1 MSVNVY
7 DKETKELTK
16 IAGEIL
22 FADSPIGSIV
32 PYGGSTAPS
41 GWLLCDGSELL
52 KANYPDLYAA
62 IGDDYGTPSDTD
74 HFVLPTE
81 FNHNELDLSYT
92 DIRSLVGANAANAY
106 TLPYDA
112 YISVTGAG
120 WSQNYCFINVI
131 SNGETHG
138 FQFAGSYDS
147 ASATGGTAIFVK
159 KGDKIFASANNSAR
173 SLNIRARYFKKYCI
187 IKSYLVGV
195 PGDFMSRVD
204 EAVQEANRYSTTEKV
219 VGTWIDGKKI
229 YRKCFSFNIIV
240 VNADAAW
247 HTVVPANAIPGVSK
261 LLNYKLIAGTADWTA
276 TALTRFNSG
285 SFQIYPCAGLNI
297 SIDTVIIEYTKTTD
311 D

>member
-22 FADSPIGSIV
+22 FANSPIGSIV

-106 TLPYDA
+106 TMPYDA
-112 YISVTGAG
+112 YISVSGSG
-120 WSQNYCFINVI
+120 WSQNYCSISVI
-131 SNGETHG
+131 SNGETHA
-138 FQFAGSYDS
+138 FNFAGSYDS
-147 ASATGGTAIFVK
+147 ASAAGGTAIFVK
-159 KGDKIFASANNSAR
+159 KGDKIYASANNSSRAMY
-173 SLNIRARYFKKYCI
+173 IKARYFKKYCI

-195 PGDFMSRVD
+195 PSDFMSRVD
-204 EAVQEANRYSTTEKV
+204 EAVQEANTYRTSETV
-219 VGTWIDGKKI
+219 VGKWIDGKPI
-229 YRKCFSFNIIV
+229 YRKCFSFNRIIV
-240 VNADAAW
+240 NSDAAW
-247 HTVVPANAIPGVSK
+247 HTVITASSIPGVSK
-261 LLNYKLIAGTADWTA
+261 LLNYKLIADTADWTVTSLA
-276 TALTRFNSG
+276 RFYSG
-285 SFQIYPCAGLNI
+285 NFQIYPCAGLNI
-297 SIDTVIIEYTKTTD
+297 SIDTVILEYTKTTD
-311 D
+311 